1 MRKLFPLAVLLILA
15 LPLSLAA
22 QTQPITHEAMW
33 MMKRVGSPALSPD
46 GRLVVFSVTEPSY
59 DKEKE
64 IADLWLVPA
73 DGSAEPKRLT
83 STKAGESGVAWS
95 PDSRR
100 LAFSAKREGDEQS
113 QIYVLDLSG
122 GEAVRYT
129 DAALGARSPEWSPDG
144 SKLLFIS
151 GSYPDAAD
159 DDANLAAAKERKDRK
174 ANVRIYDSFPIRRW
188 DRWIDEI
195 QTRLLVADA
204 KPGAAAR
211 DLLAETELIGPGFG
225 GAPAGG
231 SSEGLQPVWAPD
243 GKSIVFAA
251 TRTRNRLAY
260 DSSSLH
266 LFQASVAGGEPVQL
280 TSGTADFS
288 NPQFSPDGKELCFT
302 TSDEYRKIYA
312 LNRIGCAS
320 WPWKGDVRVI
330 TAQHDRSSGDWSFM
344 PDGKSILFGAE
355 DAGLV
360 KLYRVPVRGGKVEL
374 AFEPPGGVYSGLEIA
389 GTASRP
395 VLVANWGSSVQP
407 NEVARID
414 PVAKSHKLITR
425 FTVDDAAKLS
435 WQPPRHFWFTN
446 EEGMQIH
453 SMIFLPPGFDE
464 SKKYPLF
471 VLIHGGAHNMWR
483 DGISL
488 RWNYHLLGSPGYV
501 LLATDYRGSTGYGEK
516 FALSILGDP
525 LAGPA
530 RDINDAADEA
540 IRRFPFIDGTRQVA
554 GGASYGGHLAN
565 WLEGTTTRYK
575 ALISHAGLASLEG
588 QWATSDSVFHRELM
602 VGGPPWERDPL
613 WVEQSPLMKAA
624 NFKTPML
631 LSVGEKD
638 YRVPL
643 NQTLSMWTAL
653 QRQQV
658 PSRLLVWPDENHW
671 ILSGENSRVFYRE
684 VENWIQ
690 RWIDE

>member
-1 MRKLFPLAVLLILA
+1 
-15 LPLSLAA
+15 
-22 QTQPITHEAMW
+22 
-33 MMKRVGSPALSPD
+33 
-46 GRLVVFSVTEPSY
+46 Y

-83 STKAGESGVAWS
+83 STKTGESGVAWS

-122 GEAVRYT
+122 GEAVRYSN
-129 DAALGARSPEWSPDG
+129 AALGARSPEWSPDG

-159 DDANLAAAKERKDRK
+159 DEANLAAAKERKDRK

-211 DLLAETELIGPGFG
+211 DLLAGTELIGPGFG

-374 AFEPPGGVYSGLEIA
+374 AVEPPGGVYSGLEVA

-407 NEVARID
+407 NEVVRID

-446 EEGMQIH
+446 EEGMQ
-453 SMIFLPPGFDE
+453 
-464 SKKYPLF
+464 
-471 VLIHGGAHNMWR
+471 
-483 DGISL
+483 
-488 RWNYHLLGSPGYV
+488 
-501 LLATDYRGSTGYGEK
+501 
-516 FALSILGDP
+516 
-525 LAGPA
+525 
-530 RDINDAADEA
+530 
-540 IRRFPFIDGTRQVA
+540 
-554 GGASYGGHLAN
+554 
-565 WLEGTTTRYK
+565 
-575 ALISHAGLASLEG
+575 
-588 QWATSDSVFHRELM
+588 
-602 VGGPPWERDPL
+602 
-613 WVEQSPLMKAA
+613 
-624 NFKTPML
+624 
-631 LSVGEKD
+631 
-638 YRVPL
+638 
-643 NQTLSMWTAL
+643 
-653 QRQQV
+653 
-658 PSRLLVWPDENHW
+658 
-671 ILSGENSRVFYRE
+671 
-684 VENWIQ
+684 
-690 RWIDE
+690 

>member
-1 MRKLFPLAVLLILA
+1 MRRFFFLLLLV
-15 LPLSLAA
+15 LPLSLFA
-22 QTQPITHEAMW
+22 QKQPITHEAMW
-33 MMKRVGSPALSPD
+33 LMDRVGSPSLSPD

-64 IADLWLVPA
+64 VTDLWVVPS
-73 DGSAEPKRLT
+73 DGSAEPRRLT
-83 STKAGESGVAWS
+83 STRGGESGVAWS

-100 LAFSAKREGDEQS
+100 IAFSAKREGDEQS
-113 QIYVLDLSG
+113 QIYVLDMSG
-122 GEAVRYT
+122 GEAVRYSNV
-129 DAALGARSPEWSPDG
+129 ALGARSPEWSPDG
-144 SKLLFIS
+144 SRLLFIS
-151 GSYPDAAD
+151 GAYPDAMD
-159 DDANLAAAKERKDRK
+159 DEANRAAAKERKDRK

-188 DRWIDEI
+188 DRWLDEV
-195 QTRLLVADA
+195 QTRLFVADA

-211 DLLAETELIGPGFG
+211 DLLAGTQLIGPGFG
-225 GAPAGG
+225 GAPAGA
-231 SSEGLQPVWAPD
+231 SAEGLQPVWAPD
-243 GKSIVFAA
+243 GRSIVFAA
-251 TRTRNRLAY
+251 TRNRNQAAY
-260 DSSSLH
+260 DSTNLH
-266 LFQASVAGGEPVQL
+266 LFQVSLAGGEPVQL

-288 NPQFSPDGKELCFT
+288 SPRFSPDGKELCFS

-330 TAQHDRSSGDWSFM
+330 TADSDRSVSDWSFM
-344 PDGKSILFGAE
+344 PDGRSILFTAE

-360 KLYRVPVRGGKVEL
+360 KLYRVPVRGGSVEL
-374 AFEPPGGVYSGLEIA
+374 AVEPPGGVYSGLEIE
-389 GTASRP
+389 GPASRP

-407 NEVARID
+407 SEVVRID
-414 PVAKSHKLITR
+414 PAAKSHRMLTR
-425 FTVDDAAKLS
+425 FTVDDAAKID

-453 SMIFLPPGFDE
+453 SMLFLPPNFDE

-483 DGISL
+483 DAISL
-488 RWNYHLLGSPGYV
+488 RWNYHLLNSPGYV

-525 LAGPA
+525 LKGPA
-530 RDINDAADEA
+530 KDINDAADEA

-602 VGGPPWERDPL
+602 VGGPPWERHPL
-613 WVEQSPLMKAA
+613 WTEQSPIMHAA
-624 NFKTPML
+624 NFRTPML

-643 NQTLSMWTAL
+643 NQTLAMWTAL

-684 VENWIQ
+684 VHDWIARWIQ
-690 RWIDE
+690 